1 VPTKA
6 YRATIFLNGWNLGQ
20 YINNV
25 GPQHTFVLP
34 NGILRTGIGDDGRN
48 TLAIAVITNNAGGG
62 LGSVSLTNLGTV
74 AGGAS
79 VTDVESP
86 GYAAPTVTAATI
98 TPRAGTPFSG
108 PTGHVSVPADARG
121 TALAASV
128 DWGDGTSSAAT
139 LVPAGDGYD
148 VDGSHTYTADAA
160 YPVTVTVTDAVDQQV
175 LATAA
180 GTAYAYAFAPGG
192 GAFVVGDQSATGS
205 VLFWGDIWGQ
215 ANSLSGGPAP
225 AQFKGFAAAPTVP
238 ACGTGWVTR
247 PGASSAPPAGPLPE
261 YVGVIVVGSV
271 SASGPSITG
280 DTGHIVILRTDPGYG
295 PLPSEH
301 GTGTVVATAC

>member
-1 VPTKA
+1 V
-6 YRATIFLNGWNLGQ
+6 
-20 YINNV
+20 
-25 GPQHTFVLP
+25 
-34 NGILRTGIGDDGRN
+34 
-48 TLAIAVITNNAGGG
+48 
-62 LGSVSLTNLGTV
+62 
-74 AGGAS
+74 S
-79 VTDVESP
+79 VTDVNSP

-108 PTGHVSVPADARG
+108 PAGHVSVPPAARG

-148 VDGSHTYTADAA
+148 VVGSHAYAAAAA
-160 YPVTVTVTDAVDQQV
+160 YPVTVTVADAVDQQV
-175 LATAA
+175 LATAT

-192 GAFVVGDQSATGS
+192 GAFVVGDQSAGGP
-205 VLFWGDIWGQ
+205 VLFWGDIWAQ

-225 AQFKGFAAAPTVP
+225 AQFKGFAAAPAVP
-238 ACGTGWVTR
+238 ACGTGWKTR

-261 YVGVIVVGSV
+261 YVGVIVAGSV
-271 SASGPSITG
+271 SASGPAISG
-280 DTGHIVILRTDPGYG
+280 DASHIVVVRTDPGYG